1 MRGNKPLFFNVQIYQ
16 IQLYY
21 NIFYII
27 CKIILIVKIVGGC
40 AMNVQPMFEIQ
51 KKFNDTLSINTEL
64 DSYKLRARKNL
75 QFQITLGELANE
87 TICFNYLLTTTK
99 TINMDKIFSK
109 FIVCISQVL
118 TLGIDHNYNHIT
130 SIEMIPN
137 DYCLSDQF
145 LNLYIDINDLIA
157 SPSMDHYQTLFED
170 LLSLGLTLGFSEEEI
185 SCQFE
190 KDLELI
196 SV

>member
-1 MRGNKPLFFNVQIYQ
+1 
-16 IQLYY
+16 
-21 NIFYII
+21 
-27 CKIILIVKIVGGC
+27 
-40 AMNVQPMFEIQ
+40 MNVQTMFEIQ
-51 KKFNDTLSINTEL
+51 KRFNDTLIIDKEL

-75 QFQITLGELANE
+75 QFQINLGELANE
-87 TICFNYLLTTTK
+87 TICFNYLLKTTK
-99 TINMDKIFSK
+99 TIDIDKIFSK

-118 TLGIDHNYNHIT
+118 TLGIDHNYDYIT
-130 SIEMIPN
+130 SVDMIPN

-170 LLSLGLTLGFSEEEI
+170 LLSLGLTLGFSEDEI
-185 SCQFE
+185 ENHFI
-190 KDLELI
+190 KDLELM